1 MKAIRTFFLRG
12 VMPAVSVVRLQ
23 EQITTLIGRMNRPL
37 DFYRALVDLLDTYG
51 DHAYRAGESVTGVS
65 ILPSYHVPPL
75 VWRQMEVALAQ
86 AAKRFPRQALDVIPL
101 LWADEHREMRQ
112 IAAWMLGHI
121 PISEAGAVVEILQQ
135 LVISNVD
142 LTLLRMLLDK
152 GTLTLRRE
160 GEETLLRLIENWHNH
175 EQPIYRRAGLFLCEV
190 LVSDPAWEN
199 LPAIFRLLQPL
210 TEKPEPAWLN
220 DLVVVFQKLAER
232 SPSEVSYFL
241 RQVLSRG
248 ENPMTGRLAR
258 KVASFLPEQMG
269 ERLKKAARQT
279 SRASD

>member
-1 MKAIRTFFLRG
+1 
-12 VMPAVSVVRLQ
+12 
-23 EQITTLIGRMNRPL
+23 
-37 DFYRALVDLLDTYG
+37 
-51 DHAYRAGESVTGVS
+51 
-65 ILPSYHVPPL
+65 
-75 VWRQMEVALAQ
+75 
-86 AAKRFPRQALDVIPL
+86 
-101 LWADEHREMRQ
+101 
-112 IAAWMLGHI
+112 
-121 PISEAGAVVEILQQ
+121 
-135 LVISNVD
+135 
-142 LTLLRMLLDK
+142 
-152 GTLTLRRE
+152 
-160 GEETLLRLIENWHNH
+160 
-175 EQPIYRRAGLFLCEV
+175 V